1 MGKTTF
7 VKRHLTG
14 EFEKKYVGEAR
25 RALWGTARA
34 HAWEPARE
42 PLARLRWLRPS
53 PLRRARCSL
62 PRVPAASHP
71 WRGGP
76 PARVPHQPRT
86 ARLQRLG
93 YGRAGAL
100 CCGYSL
106 PPLLAARTP
115 VVATPA
121 RRRSLA
127 AFVTDT
133 STDRATSNQKTKRA
147 LAARHTQLT
156 GLAPASA
163 TRSIQGQCA
172 IIMFDVTSRITYK
185 NVPNWHRDLVSLAC
199 ARGVSLCFGG
209 GEGTDAATGARD
221 RR

>member
-1 MGKTTF
+1 MRLAAPCGAQPEHTLGSLPES
-7 VKRHLTG
+7 RWRG
-14 EFEKKYVGEAR
+14 CAGCAPPPC
-25 RALWGTARA
+25 AA
-34 HAWEPARE
+34 HAAHCHACLLPATLGVE
-42 PLARLRWLRPS
+42 VHPLEFHTNRGQLVFNVWDTAGQVLS
-53 PLRRARCSL
+53 
-62 PRVPAASHP
+62 AADI
-71 WRGGP
+71 
-76 PARVPHQPRT
+76 AC
-86 ARLQRLG
+86 LL
-93 YGRAGAL
+93 
-100 CCGYSL
+100 
-106 PPLLAARTP
+106 LLAARTP

-199 ARGVSLCFGG
+199 ARGISLCLLG